1 MAIHMGALKP
11 EIEKIKSEEKE
22 LRKQVSRL
30 ASMANKRLQRLEKS
44 ELTDTPAY
52 KSWEENGAHKFSVR
66 GKTYQ
71 EVQSEYWRLK
81 KFIENKTSTVTG
93 AKQVLYDMADRTG
106 IDYTDIYDLQA
117 KAKNFFDI
125 ASKVKQYLQT
135 VDNGAVALD
144 YQKIWEQIN
153 MYVKEENIDLADA
166 TGDLEQIEA
175 IVSQMLELKQ
185 TEEYYT
191 EFDKLYDAMKADGW
205 FKV

>member
-1 MAIHMGALKP
+1 MDRFEVKSKVE
-11 EIEKIKSEEKE
+11 EIKREEKE

-30 ASMANKRLQRLEKS
+30 ASMANKRIQRLEQS

-71 EVQSEYWRLK
+71 EVQAEYWRVK

-93 AKQVLYDMADRTG
+93 AKQVLYDMASATG
-106 IDYTDIYDLQA
+106 IEYTDIADLQA
-117 KAKNFFDI
+117 KASSFFSI
-125 ASKVKQYLQT
+125 ASKVKQYLQS
-135 VDNGAVALD
+135 VGDSAIALD

-153 MYVKEENIDLADA
+153 LYIKEENVELAGVE
-166 TGDLEQIEA
+166 GDLQAIDG
-175 IVSQMLELKQ
+175 IVSRMLQLKEE
-185 TEEYYT
+185 EEYYST
-191 EFDKLYDAMKADGW
+191 FDKLFDAMDRGGW

>member
-1 MAIHMGALKP
+1 MDRFGVKAKVE
-11 EIEKIKSEEKE
+11 EIKREEKE

-30 ASMANKRLQRLEKS
+30 ASMANKRIQRLEQS

-71 EVQSEYWRLK
+71 EVQAEYWRVK

-93 AKQVLYDMADRTG
+93 AKQVLYDMASATG
-106 IDYTDIYDLQA
+106 IEYTDIADLQA
-117 KAKNFFDI
+117 KASSFFSI
-125 ASKVKQYLQT
+125 ASKVKQYLQS
-135 VDNGAVALD
+135 VGDSAIALD

-153 MYVKEENIDLADA
+153 LYIKEENVELAGA
-166 TGDLEQIEA
+166 EGDLQAIDD
-175 IVSQMLELKQ
+175 IVSRMLQLK
-185 TEEYYT
+185 EEETYYS
-191 EFDKLYDAMKADGW
+191 EFDKLFDAMEKGGW

>member
-1 MAIHMGALKP
+1 MDRFGVKAKVE
-11 EIEKIKSEEKE
+11 EIKREEKE

-30 ASMANKRLQRLEKS
+30 ASMANKRIQRLEQS

-71 EVQSEYWRLK
+71 EVQAEYWRVK

-93 AKQVLYDMADRTG
+93 AKQVLYDMASATG
-106 IDYTDIYDLQA
+106 IEYTDIADLQA
-117 KAKNFFDI
+117 KASSFFSI
-125 ASKVKQYLQT
+125 ASKVKQYLQS
-135 VDNGAVALD
+135 VGDSAIALD

-153 MYVKEENIDLADA
+153 LYIKEENVELAGA
-166 TGDLEQIEA
+166 EGDLNAIDE
-175 IVSQMLELKQ
+175 IVSRMLQLK
-185 TEEYYT
+185 EEETYYS
-191 EFDKLYDAMKADGW
+191 EFDKLFDAMDRGGW

>member
-1 MAIHMGALKP
+1 MDRFGVKAKVE
-11 EIEKIKSEEKE
+11 EIKREEKE

-30 ASMANKRLQRLEKS
+30 ASMANKRIQRLEQS

-71 EVQSEYWRLK
+71 EVQAEYWRVK

-93 AKQVLYDMADRTG
+93 AKQVLYDMASATG
-106 IDYTDIYDLQA
+106 IEYTDIADLQA
-117 KAKNFFDI
+117 KASSFFSI
-125 ASKVKQYLQT
+125 ASKVKQYLQS
-135 VDNGAVALD
+135 VGDSAVALD

-153 MYVKEENIDLADA
+153 LYIKEENVELAGVE
-166 TGDLEQIEA
+166 GDLQAIDG
-175 IVSQMLELKQ
+175 IVSRMLQLK
-185 TEEYYT
+185 EEETYYS
-191 EFDKLYDAMKADGW
+191 EFDKLFDAMDRGGW

>member
-1 MAIHMGALKP
+1 MDRFGVKAKVE
-11 EIEKIKSEEKE
+11 EIKREEKE

-30 ASMANKRLQRLEKS
+30 ASMANKRIQRLEQS

-71 EVQSEYWRLK
+71 EVQAEYWRVK

-93 AKQVLYDMADRTG
+93 AKQVLYDMASATG
-106 IDYTDIYDLQA
+106 IEYTDIADLQA
-117 KAKNFFDI
+117 KASSFFSI
-125 ASKVKQYLQT
+125 ASKVKQYLQS
-135 VDNGAVALD
+135 VGDSAIALD

-153 MYVKEENIDLADA
+153 LYIKEENVELAGA
-166 TGDLEQIEA
+166 EGDLQAIDD
-175 IVSQMLELKQ
+175 IVSRMLQLK
-185 TEEYYT
+185 EEETYYS
-191 EFDKLYDAMKADGW
+191 EFDKLFDAMDRGGW

>member
-1 MAIHMGALKP
+1 MDRFEVKAKV
-11 EIEKIKSEEKE
+11 EEIKSEEKE

-30 ASMANKRLQRLEKS
+30 ASMANKRIQRLEQS

-71 EVQSEYWRLK
+71 EVQAEYWRVK

-93 AKQVLYDMADRTG
+93 AKQVLYDMASATG
-106 IDYTDIYDLQA
+106 IEYTDIADLQA
-117 KAKNFFDI
+117 KASSFFSI
-125 ASKVKQYLQT
+125 ASKVKQYLQS
-135 VDNGAVALD
+135 VGDSAVALD

-153 MYVKEENIDLADA
+153 LYIKEENVELAGVE
-166 TGDLEQIEA
+166 GDLQAIDD
-175 IVSQMLELKQ
+175 IVSRMLQLK
-185 TEEYYT
+185 EEETYYS
-191 EFDKLYDAMKADGW
+191 EFDKLFDAMDRGGW

>member
-1 MAIHMGALKP
+1 MDRFGVKAKVE
-11 EIEKIKSEEKE
+11 EIKREEKE

-30 ASMANKRLQRLEKS
+30 ASMANKRIQRLEQS

-71 EVQSEYWRLK
+71 EVQAEYWRVK

-93 AKQVLYDMADRTG
+93 AKQVLYDMASATG
-106 IDYTDIYDLQA
+106 IEYTDIADLQA
-117 KAKNFFDI
+117 KASSFFSI
-125 ASKVKQYLQT
+125 ASKVKQYLQS
-135 VDNGAVALD
+135 VGDSAIALD

-153 MYVKEENIDLADA
+153 LYIKEENVELAGA
-166 TGDLEQIEA
+166 EGDLQAIDG
-175 IVSQMLELKQ
+175 IVSRMLQLK
-185 TEEYYT
+185 EEETYYS
-191 EFDKLYDAMKADGW
+191 EFDKLFDAMEKGGW

>member
-1 MAIHMGALKP
+1 MDRFGVKAKVE
-11 EIEKIKSEEKE
+11 EIKREEKE

-30 ASMANKRLQRLEKS
+30 ASMANKRIQRLEQS

-71 EVQSEYWRLK
+71 EVQAEYWRVK

-93 AKQVLYDMADRTG
+93 AKQVLYDMASATG
-106 IDYTDIYDLQA
+106 IEYTDIADLQA
-117 KAKNFFDI
+117 KASSFFSI
-125 ASKVKQYLQT
+125 ASKVKQYLQS
-135 VDNGAVALD
+135 VGDSAIALD

-153 MYVKEENIDLADA
+153 LYIKEENVELAGVE
-166 TGDLEQIEA
+166 GDLQAIDD
-175 IVSQMLELKQ
+175 IVSRMLQLK
-185 TEEYYT
+185 EEETYYS
-191 EFDKLYDAMKADGW
+191 EFDKLFDAMDRGGW

>member
-1 MAIHMGALKP
+1 MDRFEVKAKVE
-11 EIEKIKSEEKE
+11 EIKREEKE

-30 ASMANKRLQRLEKS
+30 ASMANKRIQRLEQS

-71 EVQSEYWRLK
+71 EVQAEYWRVK

-93 AKQVLYDMADRTG
+93 AKQVLYDMASATG
-106 IDYTDIYDLQA
+106 IEYTDIADLQA
-117 KAKNFFDI
+117 KASSFFSI
-125 ASKVKQYLQT
+125 ASKVKQYLQS
-135 VDNGAVALD
+135 VGDSAIALD

-153 MYVKEENIDLADA
+153 LYIKEENVELAGVE
-166 TGDLEQIEA
+166 GDLQAIDG
-175 IVSQMLELKQ
+175 IVSRMLQLK
-185 TEEYYT
+185 EEETYYS
-191 EFDKLYDAMKADGW
+191 EFDKLFDAMDRGGW

>member
-1 MAIHMGALKP
+1 MDRFGVKQKVE
-11 EIEKIKSEEKE
+11 EIKREEKE

-30 ASMANKRLQRLEKS
+30 ASMANKRIQRLEQS

-71 EVQSEYWRLK
+71 EVQAEYWRVK

-93 AKQVLYDMADRTG
+93 AKQVLYDMASATG
-106 IDYTDIYDLQA
+106 IEYTDIADLQA
-117 KAKNFFDI
+117 KASSFFSI
-125 ASKVKQYLQT
+125 ASKVKQYLQS
-135 VDNGAVALD
+135 VGDSAIALD

-153 MYVKEENIDLADA
+153 LYIKEENVELAGA
-166 TGDLEQIEA
+166 EGDLQAIDD
-175 IVSQMLELKQ
+175 IVSRMLQLK
-185 TEEYYT
+185 EEETYYS
-191 EFDKLYDAMKADGW
+191 EFDKLFDAMDRGGW